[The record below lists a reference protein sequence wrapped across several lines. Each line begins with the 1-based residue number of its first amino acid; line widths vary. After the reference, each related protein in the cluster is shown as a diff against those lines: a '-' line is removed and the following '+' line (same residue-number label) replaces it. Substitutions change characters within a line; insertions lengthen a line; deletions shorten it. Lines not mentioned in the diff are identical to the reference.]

1 MSAGVRVEP
10 SAAAAWLV
18 RASVQA
24 ALVGYLAGPASLA
37 LAPRDGRR
45 ALLRA
50 IWTAGFAAFV
60 VHVLAAFA
68 SFYGFSH
75 AVALAETARQSAE
88 RFGFDSGSGL
98 WLNYLF
104 TAVWGADVLW
114 WWRRPAAYAARP
126 AALSAL
132 IHGFLFFILF
142 NGSVV
147 FASGLSRWLGIAATA
162 AWIVCLASLARRK
175 RRAHV

>member
-1 MSAGVRVEP
+1 MMPSDAG
-10 SAAAAWLV
+10 AWLV

-37 LAPRDGRR
+37 LAPDDRRR

-50 IWTAGFAAFV
+50 IWTAGFAAFA
-60 VHVLAAFA
+60 VHVVAAFDA
-68 SFYGFSH
+68 YYRWSH
-75 AVALAETARQSAE
+75 ALALAETARQSAE

-98 WLNYLF
+98 YLNYLF
-104 TAVWGADVLW
+104 AAVWGADVLAW
-114 WWRRPAAYAARP
+114 WLRPEGYARRPV
-126 AALSAL
+126 ALTFL

-147 FASGLSRWLGIAATA
+147 FASGLSRWLGLAATA
-162 AWIVCLASLARRK
+162 AWVVCLVQAARRTK
-175 RRAHV
+175 RAHV